1 MILCSVYGER
11 GNIDMKKITSFLL
24 ALILAASVCVL
35 PLHAV
40 GDPLEADAV
49 VQTGGEEQE
58 TSSDS
63 GYVTLRENSVVYT
76 CRYQAESKTVAIS
89 GTVNHDVMVTHA
101 DHTIAVYQVDPGQTL
116 EESLRQPQSQ
126 ALATT
131 AIAVKFQFSFQAE
144 SISQR
149 FARYAVVL
157 LSPTGEVLLTAEP
170 QYAAVEP
177 TVSYSSEDRSGM
189 KGIRTG
195 MLSVGGGLN
204 AGSAVVEVSLDRLLS
219 QTSSGYLYH
228 IGDSYRYF
236 DKSYV
241 DFLDASVRTYSAS
254 GCRVYL
260 QFLFSDFSSDKEQTV
275 SASTAADFYSEET
288 MLFISSFVEFL
299 VSRYDSYQNGRICGL
314 IVGEAIDRTYD
325 ERYAMYTVSEYA
337 ESYAFLLTVVANSAW
352 VCQSDLDIV
361 LPFSNRNSYQTS
373 ETSRRDA
380 VSASALLECIL
391 EILEARLSAEFPC
404 STLIESHATA
414 QSMMKPFAKD
424 TTASKNTAELT
435 TLGVENLGVY
445 SEYLSRLSD
454 RFAHAPTHFMFVWEV
469 PHDCGGNALA
479 SAYAYSFYRLLSEEK
494 LSTFIVSFS
503 EAEDLGKTPVLD
515 IEKIIRYIDTEKSFA
530 VTDNLLTYFDAERW
544 QDVLS
549 VPDRSEWGVRRFERA
564 ESVDLASLAIKGSF
578 SYAEFPKGNISGWY
592 AGAFCGEIKSDYSKD
607 GQRILR
613 ASLQSK
619 NTVEHA
625 DVLYLY
631 EYTENYVYTPY
642 LSFDLCVSDGGD
654 TTDRLCEV
662 IITMGN
668 ERSTVV
674 AECIVSV
681 NQRTSVNLDISSYV
695 ADATVDY
702 IKIGTRM
709 LSVEPSSYTMALY
722 DVIGY
727 STAYS
732 SDELNTLIEEERAR
746 IRNQED
752 SSDDGSGVGSLTWII
767 FGVLL
772 AVSAVGGGLFLFF
785 KKSEEN
791 RRDDTEDEDVSQ
803 KRGDFSE

>member
-1 MILCSVYGER
+1 
-11 GNIDMKKITSFLL
+11 MKKITALLL
-24 ALILAASVCVL
+24 ALILVISVCVL

-40 GDPLEADAV
+40 EESLATESV
-49 VQTGGEEQE
+49 EQTGENEKHP
-58 TSSDS
+58 SSDS
-63 GYVTLRENSVVYT
+63 GYITLRENSVVYT
-76 CRYQAESKTVAIS
+76 CRYQADSKTVAIS

-116 EESLRQPQSQ
+116 EESLRQTQSQ

-157 LSPTGEVLLTAEP
+157 LSPTGEILLTDEP
-170 QYAAVEP
+170 QYAAVES
-177 TVSYSSEDRSGM
+177 TLSDFSGDKSGM

-195 MLSVGGGLN
+195 MLSIGGGLN
-204 AGSAVVEVSLDRLLS
+204 AGSAIVEVSLDRLLS

-260 QFLFSDFSSDKEQTV
+260 QFLFSELSSNEEQTA
-275 SASTAADFYSEET
+275 SADASSDFYSEET
-288 MLFISSFVEFL
+288 MLLISSFVEFL

-314 IVGEAIDRTYD
+314 IVGEAIDRIYA
-325 ERYAMYTVSEYA
+325 ERYLAYDVFAYA

-352 VCQSDLDIV
+352 VYQSDLDIV
-361 LPFSNRNSYQTS
+361 LPFSDQNCYQS
-373 ETSRRDA
+373 QENARRDEG
-380 VSASALLECIL
+380 SASALLESILRIL
-391 EILEARLSAEFPC
+391 EDRLSVEFPC
-404 STLIESHATA
+404 STLIESQATA
-414 QSMMKPFAKD
+414 QSIMKPFAKD
-424 TTASKNTAELT
+424 TKASKNTAAHT
-435 TLGVENLGVY
+435 TIGVENMEIY

-454 RFAHAPTHFMFVWEV
+454 RFAHAPNHFMLVWEV
-469 PHDCGGNALA
+469 PHDCGGNVLA

-494 LSTFIVSFS
+494 LSAFIVSFS
-503 EAEDLGKTPVLD
+503 ESEKIGRTSVFD

-530 VTDNLLTYFDAERW
+530 VTDNLLTYFHAERW
-544 QDVLS
+544 QDILS
-549 VPDRSEWGVRRFERA
+549 VPALSDWSIRHFERA
-564 ESVDLASLAIKGSF
+564 DPFDLTSLAIKGSF

-613 ASLQSK
+613 ASLQTK

-625 DVLYLY
+625 DVLHLY
-631 EYTENYVYTPY
+631 EYTENYAYTPY
-642 LSFDLCVSDGGD
+642 LSFDLCVFDGGN

-662 IITMGN
+662 IVTLGN
-668 ERSTVV
+668 EQRTVV
-674 AECIVSV
+674 AEYIVSV
-681 NQRTSVNLDISSYV
+681 NQRTCVNLDIGSYV
-695 ADATVDY
+695 TDGTVDY

-709 LSVEPSSYTMALY
+709 LSAEPSSYTMALY
-722 DVIGY
+722 DVVGY
-727 STAYS
+727 STVYS

-752 SSDDGSGVGSLTWII
+752 PSEDGSGVGSLTWII

-785 KKSEEN
+785 KKSEEKP
-791 RRDDTEDEDVSQ
+791 RDDTENEGSSD
-803 KRGDFSE
+803 KRRDFSE